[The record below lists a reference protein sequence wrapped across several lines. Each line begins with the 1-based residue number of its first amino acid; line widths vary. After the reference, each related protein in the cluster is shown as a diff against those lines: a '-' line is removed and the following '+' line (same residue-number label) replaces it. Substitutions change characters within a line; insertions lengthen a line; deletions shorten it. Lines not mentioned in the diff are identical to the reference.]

1 MGKKYILFLGLIV
14 LHFIF
19 TSCKVNQQEEKKELL
34 IYCGITM
41 IRPMTEIKQIIEK
54 QENCHIE
61 ISKGGS
67 GNLLNAIEQNG
78 VGDLYLPGSE
88 SYIYTAFK
96 KGIITDTATVGHNKL
111 AVIVQ
116 KGNPLNIKAEI
127 QSLTSKDYYV
137 VIGNPSS
144 GSVGKATKKLL
155 VSEGVFQE
163 VEQNAIR
170 FTTDSKD
177 LSMAIINDE
186 ADIVINWYA
195 TYTWDNNSEFMD
207 VLNVPGLENTKK
219 KLILAQLKSS
229 NHPEIS
235 RKIIDY
241 ATSPE
246 GQAIFKKHGFK

>member
-1 MGKKYILFLGLIV
+1 MGKKQLPFLGFL
-14 LHFIF
+14 LLSLIF
-19 TSCKVNQQEEKKELL
+19 TSCKTDQSEEKKELL

-88 SYIYTAFK
+88 SYIYTALE
-96 KGIITDTATVGHNKL
+96 KGMITDTATVGHNKL

-116 KGNPLNIKAEI
+116 KGNPLNIKSEI
-127 QSLTSKDYYV
+127 QSLTSKAYYI
-137 VIGNPSS
+137 VIGNPNS

-155 VSEGVFQE
+155 VTEDIFQE

-177 LSMAIINDE
+177 LSMAIINNE
-186 ADIVINWYA
+186 ADLVINWYA
-195 TYTWDNNSEFMD
+195 TYTWDRNSDFMD
-207 VLNVPGLENTKK
+207 ILDIPSLENTKK

-229 NHPEIS
+229 QHPEIAQ
-235 RKIIDY
+235 KIIAY
-241 ATSPE
+241 AISPE
-246 GQAIFKKHGFK
+246 GQAIFEKHGLK